1 MEGDVGCTYKG
12 ARKLRLDSFL
22 LIEQIKLRPNCEVP
36 QDKKQK

>member
-1 MEGDVGCTYKG
+1 VEGDVGCTYKG

-22 LIEQIKLRPNCEVP
+22 LIEQKLRPNCEVP